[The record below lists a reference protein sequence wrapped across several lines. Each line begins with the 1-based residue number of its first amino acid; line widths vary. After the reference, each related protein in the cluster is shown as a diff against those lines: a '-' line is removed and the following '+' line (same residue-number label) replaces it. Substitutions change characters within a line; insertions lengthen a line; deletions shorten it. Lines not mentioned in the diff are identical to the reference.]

1 MRQIKTLII
10 VVMLLVIT
18 GVKGIADIKPT
29 FIPGKKVI
37 RKNILDRIFV
47 TEDKYRGYK
56 IPDKIYFANKKG
68 KLVNTI
74 DIFPANVKKRVNVKI
89 FNSSSG
95 KYIAV
100 DNVYTIPAERTEK
113 KAFEFEGKFVKEKNL
128 FRIIDEQGNILWE
141 ADGNQYREVFLTD
154 EGKVIFG
161 YLHEGYIDINTV
173 NGVHIDK
180 KKISDWTE
188 ERIPEEEP
196 EITYKTIF
204 LKSGNIVVSRTTNLG
219 FEKEKHKN
227 ELLWI
232 NKEGDTEWKKQETG
246 FTRFLLYIS
255 PNEKYIIV
263 GKTIKI
269 DDNNWEKYIEIFN
282 RKGEKLWEIARP
294 SGCKIE
300 SIDNKYLI
308 FSLIESLTKSE
319 KKIIYEIETGKR
331 K

>member
-10 VVMLLVIT
+10 IVMLLVMT
-18 GVKGIADIKPT
+18 GVKGMAERKPT
-29 FIPGKKVI
+29 FIPERKVI

-47 TEDKYRGYK
+47 TEDEYRGHK

-74 DIFPANVKKRVNVKI
+74 NIFPANVKKRVNVKI
-89 FNSSSG
+89 FNSPSG

-100 DNVYTIPAERTEK
+100 DTVYTIPAEKTEK
-113 KAFEFEGKFVKEKNL
+113 GTFEFEGKFVKVKDL
-128 FRIIDEQGNILWE
+128 FRIVDEQGNILWE
-141 ADGNQYREVFLTD
+141 TDGNQYREVFLTD

-161 YLHEGYIDINTV
+161 YLHEGYLDINTV
-173 NGVHIDK
+173 NGEYISK
-180 KKISDWTE
+180 KKISDWVE
-188 ERIPEEEP
+188 ERVSEEEP
-196 EITYKTIF
+196 EITYRTIF
-204 LKSGNIVVSRTTNLG
+204 LKSGNIVVTRTTNLG

-232 NKEGDTEWKKQETG
+232 NNEGNTEWKKEKVG
-246 FTRFLLYIS
+246 FARFLSYIS
-255 PNEKYIIV
+255 PNEKYIII

-269 DDNNWEKYIEIFN
+269 DDNNWEKYIEVFN

-294 SGCKIE
+294 SGYKIE
-300 SIDNKYLI
+300 SIDNEYLI
-308 FSLIESLTKSE
+308 FFLIESITKSE
-319 KKIIYEIETGKR
+319 EKIVYELENGKR